1 MSEAEDPLG
10 VGEENPLGGQ
20 KSADGAEPYERGGSP
35 PLYPKMQYGQ
45 RNKSGGNGPDGIEPY
60 EFLRWKRFYGYYGTG
75 NSNILLVG
83 KSIYRH
89 RFLWLEIDLGECS
102 LEGYYGTGMEV

>member
-1 MSEAEDPLG
+1 LS
-10 VGEENPLGGQ
+10 
-20 KSADGAEPYERGGSP
+20 
-35 PLYPKMQYGQ
+35 
-45 RNKSGGNGPDGIEPY
+45 
-60 EFLRWKRFYGYYGTG
+60 WKRFYGYYGTG